1 MLRCTHVMPSKTQE
15 PAVVSGL
22 DVALE
27 DVDLVDEVALLGE
40 LIAALNSVYC
50 RLSSRELDALL
61 GLR

>member
-1 MLRCTHVMPSKTQE
+1 MPSKTQE